1 MQRRVSIACAVLALA
16 CSVGGVSDAQAATY
30 RFDAI
35 LDQAQETSPPTPV
48 LLAHGSGSVFYDD
61 VHHSLT
67 WSIIFGGLSGDPT
80 AAHIHLGD
88 VGVAGIPLVGLGT
101 FIPLIGPGF
110 GAFVGGGA
118 LPAMHSAALLG
129 EDTYINIH
137 TGLNPSG
144 EIRGQLLFHSV
155 VVPVPAAG
163 VLLASALGA
172 LALRRRRHA

>member
-1 MQRRVSIACAVLALA
+1 MGRIRLVLCAALALTCA
-16 CSVGGVSDAQAATY
+16 SGFVSSAHAAIY

-35 LDQAQETSPPTPV
+35 LDQAQETTTPAPV
-48 LLAHGSGSVFYDD
+48 LFAHGTGSVFYDD
-61 VHHSLT
+61 ISHGLSWT
-67 WSIIFGGLSGDPT
+67 IIFGGLSGAPT
-80 AAHIHLGD
+80 AAHIHIGD
-88 VGVAGIPLVGLGT
+88 VGVAGVPIVDLGA
-101 FIPLIGPGF
+101 FIPVIGPGF
-110 GAFVGGGA
+110 GVYVGGDA
-118 LPAMHSAALLG
+118 LPALHSAALLG

-137 TGLNPSG
+137 TSLNPAG